1 MTTICLTGSTD
12 GIGLAAARTLLADGH
27 RVLVHARSES
37 RGRPVVDD
45 LSGDVDLVVGDLTS
59 LAEVRALA
67 ERLRGEPLDV
77 LAHNAGVWVREQ
89 TPRMTGDGFE
99 TTFGVNVLAPH
110 LLTSLLQGHLSGR
123 LLWLGSGMAGS
134 GRPKPTALGGE
145 REPRQA
151 YADSKACDI
160 ALALAW
166 GRRLGL
172 PSAAVDPGWVRTKL
186 ASTGAPGEV
195 EEGADTLAW
204 CCVQAPLEQAP
215 YWKDRRPATVPGR
228 LRDAGL
234 QDAIAAACDR
244 LAGISPVDGVSP
256 ADVPGAAGTG

>member
-27 RVLVHARSES
+27 RVLVHARSQA
-37 RGRPVVDD
+37 RGRPVVDA
-45 LSGDVDLVVGDLTS
+45 LSGDVDLVVGDLAS
-59 LAEVRALA
+59 LRDVRALA
-67 ERLRGEPLDV
+67 ERLRAEPLDV
-77 LAHNAGVWVREQ
+77 LAHNAGVWVRDD
-89 TPRMTGDGFE
+89 TPRITADGFE
-99 TTFGVNVLAPH
+99 TTFAVNVLAPH
-110 LLTSLLQGHLSGR
+110 LLTSLLAGHLSGR
-123 LLWLGSGMAGS
+123 LLWLGSGMAVP

-145 REPRQA
+145 RETRQA

-172 PSAAVDPGWVRTKL
+172 PSAAVDPGWVKTKL
-186 ASTGAPGEV
+186 ASSGAPGEV
-195 EEGADTLAW
+195 EDGADTLAW
-204 CCVQAPLEQAP
+204 CCVQAPLQEAP

-234 QDAIAAACDR
+234 QDAVAVACDR
-244 LAGISPVDGVSP
+244 LAGITPAGGPV
-256 ADVPGAAGTG
+256 AAGTA